1 MKRKN
6 TTQAPWTN
14 VPRAWAALA
23 VMGVMALV
31 ACKKDTPDEA
41 LPQSVPTGSGS
52 AVWITDEGNFQWGNA
67 QVSWYDPA
75 TGTAVED
82 LYAPANGAGLGDVCQ
97 SMVLHG
103 GKGYVVV
110 NNSGKVEVVDPESFV
125 SQGSIT
131 GLASPRY
138 LLPVGNGKAYV
149 TDLYAGAIAVVDLAT
164 RTVTG
169 SIPCVGWTEELALV
183 AGEVFITNKSKD
195 RLYVADPATDALVDS
210 ISVSLGGNSLR
221 VDAQGKLWLACSGG
235 GGTPPALYRIAP
247 ATRMV
252 EAVLPFPTAQ
262 DSPWRLS
269 INGGLD
275 TLYWLNGDVWRMPI
289 GSVTLPAAPFL
300 AAEGRNLYGLG
311 VDPANGTVYLSDASD
326 YVQRGT
332 VYRYRPDGVELGHFL
347 AGIVPGSF
355 CFQ

>member
-1 MKRKN
+1 MHASLNR
-6 TTQAPWTN
+6 TWPLL
-14 VPRAWAALA
+14 PLLGLLAL
-23 VMGVMALV
+23 L
-31 ACKKDTPDEA
+31 ACRKDTPGEPE
-41 LPQSVPTGSGS
+41 PQPVPTGSGS
-52 AVWITDEGNFQWGNA
+52 AVWITNEGNFQWGNA

-75 TGTAVED
+75 TGSAVED
-82 LYAPANGAGLGDVCQ
+82 LYAPANGTGLGDVCQ

-103 GKGYVVV
+103 GKGYLVV
-110 NNSGKVEVVDPESFV
+110 NNSGKVEVVDPESFI

-131 GLASPRY
+131 GLTSPRY
-138 LLPVGNGKAYV
+138 ILPVGNGKAYV

-164 RTVTG
+164 LTITG
-169 SIPCVGWTEELALV
+169 SMACAGWTEEMALLE
-183 AGEVFITNKSKD
+183 GEVFITNKSKG
-195 RLYVADPATDALVDS
+195 RLYVADPATDAIVDS

-221 VDAQGKLWLACSGG
+221 ADAAGKLWLACSGG
-235 GGTPPALYRIAP
+235 GGTAPALYRIAP
-247 ATRMV
+247 ASRTV
-252 EAVLPFPTAQ
+252 EAVLPFPSAQ

-275 TLYWLNGDVWRMPI
+275 TLYWLNGGVWRMPV
-289 GSVTLPAAPFL
+289 GSGTLPASPFI

-332 VYRYRPDGVELGHFL
+332 IYRYRADGTELGHFL
-347 AGIVPGSF
+347 AGIVPGCF